1 MSTHN
6 NSAPRILLIPGAW
19 MGGWIW
25 EPTVDQLRD
34 RGLEAATLT
43 LEGLE
48 PEASDYDI
56 SHVPLE
62 RHVTQVA
69 NMILEWPDRPV
80 VLVGHSYSG
89 MVVGQVADRLPDRVS
104 SSIHFDSFLP
114 IDGRSLIDD
123 WGPDEP
129 TRAQERADIEN
140 GDGHPFHW
148 AAPPPQALEL
158 EPGLTPQDRTYL
170 SERFT
175 PHPGHTVL
183 DPAHLDHLV
192 THQKALFVAS
202 TATNI
207 PHMLRTPDSPTWDI
221 RVMES
226 GHWPMLERPQD
237 VVDLITEHVE
247 SLG

>member
-6 NSAPRILLIPGAW
+6 NTAPRVLLIPGAW
-19 MGGWIW
+19 MGEWIW
-25 EPTVDQLRD
+25 EPTVDQLRGQ
-34 RGLEAATLT
+34 GLEAATLT

-56 SHVPLE
+56 SHVPME

-80 VLVGHSYSG
+80 ILVGHSYSG

-114 IDGRSLIDD
+114 IDGCSLIDN
-123 WGPDEP
+123 WGSDP
-129 TRAQERADIEN
+129 AERARERSEIESGN
-140 GDGHPFHW
+140 GHPFRW
-148 AAPPPQALEL
+148 VPPPRQALEL
-158 EPGLTPQDRTYL
+158 EPGLTPQDTEFL
-170 SERFT
+170 LERFT
-175 PHPGHTVL
+175 AHPGHTVL
-183 DPAHLDHLV
+183 DPAHLDRPV
-192 THQKALFVAS
+192 SQQKALFVAS
-202 TATNI
+202 AATNI
-207 PHMLRTPDSPTWDI
+207 PHMLRTPDAATWDI

-247 SLG
+247 LLG